1 MDRTHIR
8 YIFIYTFSYMAIGSM
23 MPLIGRYLAQEGFT
37 GAQIGTVTAAG
48 TLVAIF
54 ASAFWGGVF
63 DRCQNG
69 RKVVRTLCICAAAIA
84 LGLSTVH
91 IYGIFLIIYAVMY
104 FFQAP
109 VMGLVDAMCL
119 EDGKAL
125 GSARMWGA
133 VGYALGVFIS
143 GRIAGAVDLRVIFF
157 MCAAS
162 CRRSRTM
169 RSPWSARAG

>member
-1 MDRTHIR
+1 
-8 YIFIYTFSYMAIGSM
+8 MAIGSM

-91 IYGIFLIIYAVMY
+91 IYGIFLIIYRRTPY
-104 FFQAP
+104 
-109 VMGLVDAMCL
+109 
-119 EDGKAL
+119 
-125 GSARMWGA
+125 
-133 VGYALGVFIS
+133 Y
-143 GRIAGAVDLRVIFF
+143 IAGRA
-157 MCAAS
+157 MYYQA
-162 CRRSRTM
+162 RRCLLAKSRCQKAKS
-169 RSPWSARAG
+169 RCQ

>member
-69 RKVVRTLCICAAAIA
+69 RKVVRTLCICGTYIWYIPYYIC
-84 LGLSTVH
+84 GNV
-91 IYGIFLIIYAVMY
+91 FL
-104 FFQAP
+104 P
-109 VMGLVDAMCL
+109 
-119 EDGKAL
+119 
-125 GSARMWGA
+125 GA
-133 VGYALGVFIS
+133 CHGT
-143 GRIAGAVDLRVIFF
+143 
-157 MCAAS
+157 C
-162 CRRSRTM
+162 
-169 RSPWSARAG
+169 